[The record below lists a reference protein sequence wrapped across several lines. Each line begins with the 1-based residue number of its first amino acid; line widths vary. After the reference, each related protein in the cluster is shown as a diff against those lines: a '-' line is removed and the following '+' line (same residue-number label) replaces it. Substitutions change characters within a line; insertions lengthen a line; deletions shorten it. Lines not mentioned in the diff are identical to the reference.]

1 MNKNIILI
9 GSPDSHKAIIGKTLS
24 KRLGL
29 KFIDMDQHVI
39 NKDSKFSPV
48 EISTAESIE
57 KLVKGKSLVISAETD
72 FIKNNLS
79 IKELRENGV
88 IIFIDKSVENIV
100 EDEKLTNDS
109 RLSKDEGGK
118 LREHFSEEYKFCRK
132 CCDLHL
138 TNNNNVDEIV
148 YYISS
153 ICS

>member
-1 MNKNIILI
+1 MDKNIILI
-9 GSPDSHKAIIGKTLS
+9 GMANSDKAIIGETLS

-29 KFIDMDQHVI
+29 KFVNMNQHKI
-39 NKDSKFSPV
+39 NKDDKFVPA
-48 EISTAESIE
+48 EIPTRESIE

-72 FIKNNLS
+72 IIKNNLS

-100 EDEKLTNDS
+100 EDEKLTNDR

-138 TNNNNVDEIV
+138 TNNNNIDEIV